1 MIRGFQPKVNKIN
14 ESIWESLKLFLT
26 LISSKTSRYNNERSK
41 KRYFDDPELN
51 IKKIYKLFLNYYENE
66 YKIRLTFS
74 YETFYKYFN
83 KYCNYAFRTP
93 RIDRCDYCVEFEN
106 KENKSDKDLEEYR
119 NHEIKVSL
127 YREFKKKLIDDTKNL
142 CLEFDYNSNKVLPK
156 INNSNRYFKRALYLY
171 LANFHFHKRNFS
183 FIFNALEG
191 EAKKGSNSI
200 CSYLNYVFNFMQY
213 NVNIDE
219 IENICLFSDASGGQN
234 RNRTVIRYN
243 LYLAILLQIKIIHI
257 FPVRGHSYNICDSN
271 FASIG
276 KEFKRKAIFEVPNDY
291 LKILE
296 SKKKFKTVKTNILDF
311 EKCLSEI
318 INKEKSIKISK
329 IFRIDYFPNGE
340 ISFSK
345 TYDFNPNKIQFI
357 KNNALLANVNNWL
370 NNLVKTEKSNISAA
384 KIKDLYSLLPHL
396 KPVNRTFYT
405 EYLSKFKLTENTTEC
420 YSEESYLDE

>member
-1 MIRGFQPKVNKIN
+1 MKTESKTKSNHSLKERNFLWKYFFDFNGEKSQVCKQFLINLYQITERRIKTIQNKLLSQTVFIDKRGFQPKVNKIN
-14 ESIWESLKLFLT
+14 ESIWESLKLILT
-26 LISSKTSRYNNERSK
+26 LIPSKTSHYNNERSK

-51 IKKIYKLFLNYYENE
+51 IKKLYELFLNYYEKE

-93 RIDRCDYCVEFEN
+93 RIDRCDYCEEFEN

-127 YREFKKKLIDDTKNL
+127 YREFKKKLIDDSKNL

-213 NVNIDE
+213 NVNIDD
-219 IENICLFSDASGGQN
+219 IENICLFSDACGGQN
-234 RNRTVIRYN
+234 PNWTVIRYT

-291 LKILE
+291 LKISE
-296 SKKKFKTVKTNILDF
+296 SKKKFKSVKTNILDF

-318 INKEKSIKISK
+318 IKKNQSKSQKFSELT
-329 IFRIDYFPNGE
+329 IF
-340 ISFSK
+340 
-345 TYDFNPNKIQFI
+345 
-357 KNNALLANVNNWL
+357 L
-370 NNLVKTEKSNISAA
+370 TEKLVFLTLMILIQ
-384 KIKDLYSLLPHL
+384 IKFSLL
-396 KPVNRTFYT
+396 KIMNY
-405 EYLSKFKLTENTTEC
+405 
-420 YSEESYLDE
+420 